1 MATNLTNK
9 KKSQKNLV
17 LIFLTSL
24 VIIFIILYYQFFNK
38 EEPLPGGS
46 EPAQVFKK
54 IKINFEIL
62 DSNNFLKLNPFL
74 DPPATPTAA
83 ELGRENPFY
92 PYDTTSSPQK

>member
-1 MATNLTNK
+1 MAITLSGK

-38 EEPLPGGS
+38 EES
-46 EPAQVFKK
+46 FPAGPETPQAVKK
-54 IKINFEIL
+54 IKIDFGVLDNPLIL
-62 DSNNFLKLNPFL
+62 QLNPFSG
-74 DPPATPTAA
+74 PPATPSEA

-92 PYDTTSSPQK
+92 PYETSSISSQ